1 MRSWSLQKLAFTLA
15 LIVAAF
21 APLHGPAH
29 AQDFPSRPVTLTV
42 PLAAGG
48 GMDFIARTI
57 GQKLSERIGQ
67 PVLIENRPGGGTIV
81 ATVALKNAA
90 PDGYSIL
97 LVPGPTLTTNVALYK
112 QLPYDPHK
120 DFVPVA
126 LTSEVAF
133 ALVVNPSLP
142 VKSVMELVKYAKERP
157 GEVIMGSSGVGTMT
171 HLAGELLM
179 NKTGIKI
186 RHAPYRGSPP
196 ALNDV
201 IAGHIQ
207 MFFAD
212 PVTAGQLT
220 KAGKVRALGVTSKTR
235 LSVFPDVPP
244 IAEAGLPGYEAT
256 NWHMV
261 IAPAHTPPAVVE
273 KLAAEIRAVSA
284 MPEVKE
290 KIAKIGLTP
299 LQSPPPAALKTY
311 LDSEIATWGKF
322 IKQIGIAG
330 TL

>member
-1 MRSWSLQKLAFTLA
+1 MGSSWLQRLA
-15 LIVAAF
+15 LASFAVAL
-21 APLHGPAH
+21 LHGPAP
-29 AQDFPSRPVTLTV
+29 AQEFPNKGVTLMV

-57 GQKLSERIGQ
+57 GAKLSERIGQ
-67 PVLIENRPGGGTIV
+67 PVLVENRPGGGTIV

-90 PDGYSIL
+90 PDGYTLL

-112 QLPYDPHK
+112 KLPYDPRK

-126 LTSEVAF
+126 LTSEVGF
-133 ALVVNPSLP
+133 ALVVNPALP
-142 VKSVMELVKYAKERP
+142 VKSVMDLVKYAKERP

-179 NKTGIKI
+179 SKTGIKI

-220 KAGKVRALGVTSKTR
+220 KAGKVRALAVSSKTR
-235 LSVFPDVPP
+235 IGAFPDAPP
-244 IAEAGLPGYEAT
+244 IAEAGIPGYEAT

-261 IAPAHTPPAVVE
+261 IAPAGTPAAVVE
-273 KLAAEIRAVSA
+273 KLSAEIRAVGA
-284 MPEVKE
+284 MPEIKQ
-290 KIAKIGLTP
+290 KIANIGLTP
-299 LQSPPPAALKTY
+299 LTSPPPAELRKY
-311 LDSEIATWGKF
+311 LDGEIASWSKF
-322 IKQIGIAG
+322 VEQIGIAG

>member
-1 MRSWSLQKLAFTLA
+1 MVHSP
-15 LIVAAF
+15 
-21 APLHGPAH
+21 AP
-29 AQDFPSRPVTLTV
+29 AQDVPSRPITLVV

-81 ATVALKNAA
+81 ATVDLAHAQ
-90 PDGYSIL
+90 PDGYTIL

-112 QLPYDPHK
+112 HLPYDPLQ
-120 DFVPVA
+120 DFAPVA

-142 VKSVMELVKYAKERP
+142 IHSVMELIKYAKEHP
-157 GEVIMGSSGVGTMT
+157 GELIMGSSGVGTMT

-179 NKTGIKI
+179 SKTGIKI
-186 RHAPYRGSPP
+186 RHTPYRGSPP

-201 IAGHIQ
+201 IAGHTQ

-212 PVTAGQLT
+212 PVTAGELT
-220 KAGKVRALGVTSKTR
+220 QAGKVRALGVTSKTR
-235 LSVFPDVPP
+235 VSVFPDAPP
-244 IAEAGLPGYEAT
+244 IAEAVPGYEAT

-261 IAPAHTPPAVVE
+261 IAPARTPPAIVE
-273 KLAAEIRAVSA
+273 KLASEIRAVGA

-290 KIAKIGLTP
+290 KITKLGLTP
-299 LQSPPPAALKTY
+299 LTSPPPAELKPY
-311 LDSEIATWGKF
+311 LASEINTWSAF

>member
-1 MRSWSLQKLAFTLA
+1 MAMQLGSLLRFGLLTLA
-15 LIVAAF
+15 VATL
-21 APLHGPAH
+21 PGPAP
-29 AQDFPSRPVTLTV
+29 AQDYPNRAITLTV

-57 GQKLSERIGQ
+57 GEKLSERIKQ
-67 PVLIENRPGGGTIV
+67 PVLVENRPGGGTIV
-81 ATVALKNAA
+81 ATVALANAA

-112 QLPYDPHK
+112 KLPYDPRK
-120 DFVPVA
+120 DFAPVA

-142 VKSVMELVKYAKERP
+142 VKSVMELVEYAKQRP
-157 GEVIMGSSGVGTMT
+157 GELVMGSSGVGTMT

-179 NKTGIKI
+179 SKTGIKI

-235 LSVFPDVPP
+235 LSAFPDVPP
-244 IAEAGLPGYEAT
+244 IAEAGIPGYEAT

-261 IAPAHTPPAVVE
+261 IAPANTPPAVVE
-273 KLAAEIRAVSA
+273 KLAAEIRAVGA
-284 MPEVKE
+284 MPEIK
-290 KIAKIGLTP
+290 AKITKLGLAP
-299 LQSPPPAALKTY
+299 LDSPPPAQLKTY
-311 LDSEIATWGKF
+311 LGSEITTWSNF

>member
-1 MRSWSLQKLAFTLA
+1 MRLFSFQRLCLV
-15 LIVAAF
+15 VAAF
-21 APLHGPAH
+21 AMLHGQAL
-29 AQDFPSRPVTLTV
+29 AQDYPNRTITLVV
-42 PLAAGG
+42 PLAPGG

-57 GQKLSERIGQ
+57 GEKLSERIGQ
-67 PVLIENRPGGGTIV
+67 PVLVENRPGGGTIV
-81 ATVALKNAA
+81 ATVALANAA
-90 PDGYSIL
+90 PDGYTIL

-112 QLPYDPHK
+112 KLPYDPRK

-133 ALVVNPSLP
+133 ALVVNPALP
-142 VKSVMELVKYAKERP
+142 VHSVMDLVNYAKQRP
-157 GEVIMGSSGVGTMT
+157 GELIMGSSGVGTMT

-179 NKTGIKI
+179 SKTGIKI

-201 IAGHIQ
+201 IAGHVQ

-212 PVTAGQLT
+212 PVTAGELT

-235 LSVFPDVPP
+235 LNVFPDVPP
-244 IAEAGLPGYEAT
+244 IADSIPGYEAT

-273 KLAAEIRAVSA
+273 KLAAAIRAVTA
-284 MPEVKE
+284 MPEIKA
-290 KIAKIGLTP
+290 KIAKLGLTP
-299 LQSPPPAALKTY
+299 LDSPPPSTLKTY
-311 LDSEIATWGKF
+311 LGSEITTWSEF

>member
-1 MRSWSLQKLAFTLA
+1 M
-15 LIVAAF
+15 
-21 APLHGPAH
+21 LHGA
-29 AQDFPSRPVTLTV
+29 ALAEDFPNRPITLVV

-57 GQKLSERIGQ
+57 GAKLSERIGQ

-81 ATVALKNAA
+81 ATVSLAHSA
-90 PDGYSIL
+90 PDGYTIL

-112 QLPYDPHK
+112 HLPYDPLK

-133 ALVVNPSLP
+133 ALVVNPALP
-142 VKSVMELVKYAKERP
+142 VHSVMDLVNYAKKKP
-157 GEVIMGSSGVGTMT
+157 GELIMASSGVGTMT

-179 NKTGIKI
+179 SKTGIKI
-186 RHAPYRGSPP
+186 RHTPYRGSPP

-201 IAGHIQ
+201 IAGHVQ

-212 PVTAGQLT
+212 PVTAGELT

-244 IAEAGLPGYEAT
+244 ISDSIPGYEAT

-261 IAPAHTPPAVVE
+261 IAPAHTPPAIVD
-273 KLAAEIRAVSA
+273 KIAAELRAVGA
-284 MPEVKE
+284 MPEVRE
-290 KIAKIGLTP
+290 KITRIGLTP
-299 LQSPPPAALKTY
+299 LTSPTPAELKPY
-311 LDSEIATWGKF
+311 LASEVANWSKF
-322 IKQIGIAG
+322 ISQIGIAG

>member
-1 MRSWSLQKLAFTLA
+1 MRFFSLQRFAFVLLAFVMLPGQ
-15 LIVAAF
+15 
-21 APLHGPAH
+21 AP

-142 VKSVMELVKYAKERP
+142 VKSVMDLVKYAKERP

-244 IAEAGLPGYEAT
+244 IADAGLPGYEAT

-261 IAPAHTPPAVVE
+261 IAPHTPPAVVRSSRP
-273 KLAAEIRAVSA
+273 KSGRSARCRRSRRRSPDRADAA
-284 MPEVKE
+284 
-290 KIAKIGLTP
+290 AK
-299 LQSPPPAALKTY
+299 SPPATLKTY
-311 LDSEIATWGKF
+311 LDSEITTWSKF

>member
-1 MRSWSLQKLAFTLA
+1 MKPSIIRTLA
-15 LIVAAF
+15 GLVLTLATPH
-21 APLHGPAH
+21 APAL
-29 AQDFPSRPVTLTV
+29 AQDFPNRAITLMV
-42 PLAAGG
+42 PLAPGG

-57 GQKLSERIGQ
+57 GAKLSERIGQ
-67 PVLIENRPGGGTIV
+67 PVLVENRPGGGTIV
-81 ATVALKNAA
+81 ATVALAKAA
-90 PDGYSIL
+90 PDGYTIL

-112 QLPYDPHK
+112 QLPYDPRK
-120 DFVPVA
+120 DFAPVA
-126 LTSEVAF
+126 LTSEVGF

-142 VKSVMELVKYAKERP
+142 VKSVMDLVKYARERP

-212 PVTAGQLT
+212 PVTAGELT
-220 KAGKVRALGVTSKTR
+220 KAGKVRALAVSSKTR
-235 LSVFPDVPP
+235 LGVFPDIAP
-244 IAEAGLPGYEAT
+244 IAESGIPGFEAT

-261 IAPAHTPPAVVE
+261 IAPAGTPPAIVE
-273 KLAAEIRAVSA
+273 KLSAEIRAVSA
-284 MPEVKE
+284 MPEIKE
-290 KIAKIGLTP
+290 KIANLGLTP
-299 LQSPPPAALKTY
+299 LVSPPPAELRAY
-311 LDSEIATWGKF
+311 LNSEITTWVKF
-322 IKQIGIAG
+322 IEQIGIAG